1 MGGRW
6 VIMASISRLR
16 TIGRVTGVA
25 ATTAP
30 YVRRLATDDELRD
43 DVSDFVRSANNLMSH
58 IRSDSRLR
66 RDVQSMLTSAQS
78 GADHLRADVR
88 PRSFLRMA
96 VIGTGL
102 LISSIGIGI
111 AFAWPRSRQSVMRV
125 ADQTAQRANATVHDI
140 RERIGGQTSD
150 EKAA

>member
-1 MGGRW
+1 
-6 VIMASISRLR
+6 MATVSRLR

-43 DVSDFVRSANNLMSH
+43 DVGDFISSFNNLMSH
-58 IRSDSRLR
+58 LRSDRRLR
-66 RDVQSMLTSAQS
+66 RDLQRVLTSAQS
-78 GADHLRADVR
+78 GAGHLRADVR
-88 PRSFLRMA
+88 PRSYLRMA
-96 VIGTGL
+96 VIGAGL

-111 AFAWPRSRQSVMRV
+111 ALAWPRSRQSVMRV

-140 RERIGGQTSD
+140 RERIGGQTKD

>member
-1 MGGRW
+1 
-6 VIMASISRLR
+6 MASISRLR

-43 DVSDFVRSANNLMSH
+43 DVSDFVRAANNLMSH
-58 IRSDSRLR
+58 IRSDRRLR
-66 RDVQSMLTSAQS
+66 RDVQRMFTSAQS

-88 PRSFLRMA
+88 PRSFLRIA

-111 AFAWPRSRQSVMRV
+111 ALAWPRSRQSVMRV
-125 ADQTAQRANATVHDI
+125 ADQTAQRANATVHDV

-150 EKAA
+150 VKAA